1 MSTQSVSVSE
11 EIQELLKLVSISQK
25 QLAAELGVPYDT
37 VRGWSSGR
45 ADPTPE
51 NREKLV
57 AFVRE
62 HAGRLKEAAE
72 ELEGEGD

>member
-25 QLAAELGVPYDT
+25 QLASELGVPYDT

-72 ELEGEGD
+72 GLEG